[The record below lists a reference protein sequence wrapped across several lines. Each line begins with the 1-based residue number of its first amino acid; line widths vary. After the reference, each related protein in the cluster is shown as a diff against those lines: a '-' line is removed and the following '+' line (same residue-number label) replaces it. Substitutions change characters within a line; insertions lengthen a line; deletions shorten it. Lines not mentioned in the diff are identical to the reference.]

1 MASVIEVF
9 RGDLIESRHHVSI
22 AVMRADGT
30 LAGSSGDPDTVA
42 FWRSCAK
49 PFQAMPMIVEGA
61 AAAYGFGTDA
71 LALACASHNGEERH
85 VALARAMLA
94 ASGSAESD
102 LVCGPHASL
111 NEDVAKA
118 MAARGEKPTKAH
130 NNCSGKHAGMI
141 ALARHRSFS
150 VEGYAAPDHPVQ
162 RLVLT
167 EVARWTG
174 LTEGAVPHATDG
186 CGVPSFALPLRAMA
200 LAWAR
205 LGAAFA
211 GDRMAGYPRETQ
223 QAAAKLLGSM
233 RSEPF
238 LIAGTARLDTEL
250 MAAAGGRIIAKVGAE
265 GVYCAAIPEQR
276 LGLALKVEDGATRCL
291 NPALLGLLD
300 VLLPGAANGLHDQR
314 HPRIR
319 NTLGKDVG
327 RIESRIVLDRGASRG

>member
-1 MASVIEVF
+1 MPSVIEVF

-22 AVMRADGT
+22 AVVRADGK
-30 LAGSSGDPDTVA
+30 LVGSSGDPDIVA

-61 AAAYGFGTDA
+61 AEAWRFGPDA

-85 VALARAMLA
+85 VVLARAMLA
-94 ASGSAESD
+94 ASGSSESD
-102 LVCGPHASL
+102 LVCGPHSSL

-141 ALARHRSFS
+141 ALARHRGFP
-150 VEGYAAPDHPVQ
+150 VAGYANADHPVQ

-174 LTEGAVPHATDG
+174 LSEAAVPHATDG

-200 LAWAR
+200 LAWSR
-205 LGAAFA
+205 LGAALA
-211 GDRMAGYPRETQ
+211 GDRIANYPRESQ
-223 QAAAKLLGSM
+223 QAAARLIESM
-233 RSEPF
+233 RAEPF
-238 LIAGTARLDTEL
+238 LIAGTGRLDTEL
-250 MAAAGGRIIAKVGAE
+250 ASAASGRVIAKVGAE
-265 GVYCAAIPEQR
+265 GVYCATIPEQR

-291 NPALLGLLD
+291 NPALLGLLE
-300 VLLPGAANGLHDQR
+300 VLLPGTVKDLAEQR
-314 HPRIR
+314 RPGIR
-319 NTLGKDVG
+319 NTLGNEVG
-327 RIESRIVLDRGASRG
+327 HIEARIVLDRAASR